1 MSWRPRR
8 TGLVI
13 ACALAWTGVNAQR
26 AWARKAAPKPAK
38 EERLQEPEAPP
49 PSFVAPPPGYE
60 PPGPRQPSDDVPPE
74 RQPPKYE
81 EPMPGFMTLDRVD
94 ASTRAGFQAGWHKID
109 DVGASDAFIT
119 RLEPFGQFVLPN
131 RAGGVYGQLPL
142 VHRWDIDGEDASALG
157 NLELGGFFLPTRSSS
172 ELIVRGGIAV
182 PTGSDSAARALAN
195 FDSRFERLTDYVLTG
210 PSYTTL
216 RLSASTVRQWDT
228 IFLRADLGLDFVVDK
243 PSIASGQT
251 SVFGRGNVAVCVRV
265 SEVDLAFELVNLA
278 AFNGTAVP
286 SGLTNHLFH
295 TAAFSIRK
303 PGEDQFHL
311 GVIFPLDQESRGDAW
326 IISLGYQRAGIVF

>member
-1 MSWRPRR
+1 M
-8 TGLVI
+8 I
-13 ACALAWTGVNAQR
+13 ACACAVAWTGLTANRV
-26 AWARKAAPKPAK
+26 WARTKAPKTPPK
-38 EERLQEPEAPP
+38 QERLQEPEAPP

-60 PPGPRQPSDDVPPE
+60 PPGPRQPSDDVPTSE
-74 RQPPKYE
+74 LPKYE
-81 EPMPGFMTLDRVD
+81 EPMPGFMTLDRAD
-94 ASTRAGFQAGWHKID
+94 ASTRVGFQAGWHKID

-131 RAGGVYGQLPL
+131 RSGGLYGQVPL
-142 VHRWDIDGEDASALG
+142 VHRFDIDGEDATALG
-157 NLELGGFFLPTRSSS
+157 NLELGGFYLPVRSSS
-172 ELIVRGGIAV
+172 ELIFRGGIAL
-182 PTGSDSAARALAN
+182 PTGADSAPRALAN
-195 FDSRFERLTDYVLTG
+195 AESRFERLTDFVLTG

-216 RLSASTVRQWDT
+216 RLSASTVRKWDI
-228 IFLRADLGLDFVVDK
+228 IFLRADLGLDFVLNKSSTVMG
-243 PSIASGQT
+243 AT

-278 AFNGTAVP
+278 AFNGAAVP

-326 IISLGYQRAGIVF
+326 IISLGYQRAGW